1 MQNMWRS
8 PEFDVI
14 PTGEEARLLF
24 KGGDKWPIPDYETL
38 IGTAISQTLSNSQAA
53 GELMADIRLSFAVN
67 PTVYWVG
74 VIV

>member
-1 MQNMWRS
+1 MVAEDEHFRVLS
-8 PEFDVI
+8 
-14 PTGEEARLLF
+14 
-24 KGGDKWPIPDYETL
+24 
-38 IGTAISQTLSNSQAA
+38 ISQTLSNSQAA